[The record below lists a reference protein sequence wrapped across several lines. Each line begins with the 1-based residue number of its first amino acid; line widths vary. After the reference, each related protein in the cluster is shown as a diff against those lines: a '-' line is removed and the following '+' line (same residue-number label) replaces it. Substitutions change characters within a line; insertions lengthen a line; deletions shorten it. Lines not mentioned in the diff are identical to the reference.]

1 MRYVRT
7 EDLKSGMR
15 LAKPIF
21 DKKGVLLYERDTVLG
36 EQGIE
41 NIKNFELIGIY
52 ILEPAEPVS
61 PMSEE
66 EVEFE
71 RFQTVGVFELTD
83 ALTAFTQRESV
94 RETETLA
101 NKIIKSFGNINHKI
115 VFMQSL
121 RSPEDQTKKHSLNV
135 AILSAI
141 TGHQMKLNFKDMSD
155 LIMAALMHDL
165 GKNMAPYKLI
175 VKGNDLDEEE
185 QVSLR
190 HFQQEGLRLIQQNY
204 NLSSGVRIIIS
215 QLHKENDENEA
226 EQVKKKRKILLGT
239 KILRVCTQYDNMT
252 SMKIGQ
258 EPMSDVAAIRYLL
271 SHVNEYDVNIVSALV
286 AGIKILNPG
295 VCVDLTT
302 GQKGLVIRENPSN
315 VLRPVILGFDDNI
328 MYDLGDDRV
337 FEKIQIKDVMKTMDK
352 RRPLNEVKLKRYKK
366 QADKLLKQRKQ
377 RKKQS

>member
-36 EQGIE
+36 KQGIE

-83 ALTAFTQRESV
+83 ALTAFIQRESV
-94 RETETLA
+94 RETEALA

-165 GKNMAPYKLI
+165 GKNMAPYKLM
-175 VKGNDLDEEE
+175 VKGNDLNEED

-215 QLHKENDENEA
+215 QLHKENEENET
-226 EQVKKKRKILLGT
+226 EQMKKKRKILLGT
-239 KILRVCTQYDNMT
+239 KILKVCTQYDNMT
-252 SMKIGQ
+252 SMKIGE
-258 EPMSDVAAIRYLL
+258 EPMSDVAAVRYLL
-271 SHVNEYDVNIVSALV
+271 SHVNEYDVNVISALV

-295 VCVDLTT
+295 VCVDLTN
-302 GQKGLVIRENPSN
+302 GQKGLVIRENPLN